1 MTDPT
6 DIPRISVS
14 GVRTYLNCREEYRYA
29 YADRIRPIKGT
40 PEQDIGTAIHAGL
53 AVWWEISG
61 RTSGVDAAQT
71 EAVRIGLDA
80 YAQEM
85 VRVLMT
91 GYDAAWVA
99 RHPYG
104 YAKSEVRFRALRHGY
119 QWSGILDAHVGK
131 TILVEHKTTSQDISP
146 GSDYWVKLKADLQVG
161 LYWEAS
167 RVLGLAP
174 EHMVYDVIRRPDI
187 RPHKATP
194 PEKRKYTKTGAL
206 YANQRETDETPE
218 EYGQR
223 AAEMIAKDPDAYYQR
238 AEIVRL
244 EHEVERASSDLDS
257 LARDVLRVVPGEPQP
272 RTGVMTGACRRCAYV
287 GPCLHG
293 EEISPAR
300 YVKEERR

>member
-1 MTDPT
+1 MTYST

-14 GVRTYLNCREEYRYA
+14 GVRSYLNCREEYRYA
-29 YADRIRPIKGT
+29 YADRLRPIKGST
-40 PEQDIGTAIHAGL
+40 EQDIGTAIHAGL
-53 AVWWEISG
+53 AMWWEGGGSSSG
-61 RTSGVDAAQT
+61 ACAAAA
-71 EAVRIGLDA
+71 EASRNLGMDV
-80 YAQEM
+80 YSQEL
-85 VRVLMT
+85 VRVLMV
-91 GYDAAWVA
+91 GYDVAWRE

-104 YAKSEVRFRALRHGY
+104 YAKAEVRFRALRRGY
-119 QWSGILDAHVGK
+119 QWSGILDAYVGK

-194 PEKRKYTKTGAL
+194 PEKRKYTKAGAL

-223 AAEMIAKDPDAYYQR
+223 AAEMIAKDPDTYYQR

-244 EHEVERASSDLDS
+244 EHEVERASSDLDT
-257 LARDVLRVVPGEPQP
+257 LARDLLRVVPGEPQP

-293 EEISPAR
+293 EEISPMR
-300 YVKEERR
+300 FVKEER